1 MAKIAPHTRI
11 NDILLGPLE
20 RPALLWMAQRM
31 PRWVTPDVLTGIGV
45 FASVIIF
52 VSYWLTTYD
61 RNFLWLASFG
71 FVLNWFGDSLDG
83 NLARYRHIERPKYGY
98 FIDHT
103 VDAFSELLVGLGIG
117 LSPYVNFEL
126 ALLALIGYMLMSVLV
141 YITTYV
147 KGVFQISYSKIGPT
161 EVRLILI
168 IANTIIYFVGNPL
181 VSTPFGEIT
190 VYDSL
195 AVLIAVVLFILFIVM
210 TFKQAAELAKL
221 EMPQKN

>member
-83 NLARYRHIERPKYGY
+83 NLARFRHIERPKYGY

>member
-83 NLARYRHIERPKYGY
+83 NLARFRHIERPKYGY

-181 VSTPFGEIT
+181 VCTPFGEIT